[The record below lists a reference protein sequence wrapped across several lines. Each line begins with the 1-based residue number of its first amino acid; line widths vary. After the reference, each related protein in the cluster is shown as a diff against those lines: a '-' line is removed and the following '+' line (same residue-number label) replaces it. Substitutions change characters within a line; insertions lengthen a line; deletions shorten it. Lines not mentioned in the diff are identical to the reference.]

1 MTIFK
6 DLLSQYFNIKNK
18 LKFSKIFSINTI
30 HNVSK
35 LKKMYVKE
43 DKVIINIII
52 GKHNISSLKQLQLNT
67 IC

>member
-43 DKVIINIII
+43 DK
-52 GKHNISSLKQLQLNT
+52 
-67 IC
+67 